1 MRFWKT
7 GLAVLALCSAGA
19 IGVAAASQG
28 QIFQWNDD
36 SDATQVFELS
46 GRGGSRIGA
55 SIADV
60 SADDVQARKLTSE
73 SGAIIRDVDDDMP
86 AAKAGIKAGDVIVEY
101 DGERVRSAR
110 QLTRLVQETPSGRK
124 VPTVVTRDGTRMTFT
139 LAPEAATT
147 PSVHAF
153 SAPRAPRSP
162 RPPRAPRAPRAPS
175 FDHDFE
181 MPELPEM
188 PEMPDMP
195 DMPDMPLP
203 RVFAM
208 PRMEI
213 FGGGRLGVSIQSL
226 SDQMATYF
234 GVDDGVLVTEVD
246 EDSAASKAGFKAG
259 DVITRING
267 TVVEDTG
274 GLMRELS
281 DAERDVTIE
290 IVRDKKTQTLKA
302 TLDEQSSRRRS
313 VRRII

>member
-28 QIFQWNDD
+28 QIFQWDDD
-36 SDATQVFELS
+36 SNATQVFDVS

-55 SIADV
+55 SIGDV

-86 AAKAGIKAGDVIVEY
+86 AAKSGIKAGDVIVEY
-101 DGERVRSAR
+101 DGEKVRSAR

-139 LAPEAATT
+139 LTPEAATM
-147 PSVHAF
+147 PSVYSF
-153 SAPRAPRSP
+153 SAPLAPRSP
-162 RPPRAPRAPRAPS
+162 RPPRAPRAPRAPY

-188 PEMPDMP
+188 PEIPEMPE
-195 DMPDMPLP
+195 MPDMPLP
-203 RVFAM
+203 RVFVM
-208 PRMEI
+208 PRMEM

-259 DVITRING
+259 DVITKING

-274 GLMRELS
+274 DLMRELS
-281 DAERDVTIE
+281 GASGEVSIE
-290 IVRDKKTQTLKA
+290 IVRDRKAQTLKA
-302 TLDEQSSRRRS
+302 TLEEQSRRRS
-313 VRRII
+313 GRRII